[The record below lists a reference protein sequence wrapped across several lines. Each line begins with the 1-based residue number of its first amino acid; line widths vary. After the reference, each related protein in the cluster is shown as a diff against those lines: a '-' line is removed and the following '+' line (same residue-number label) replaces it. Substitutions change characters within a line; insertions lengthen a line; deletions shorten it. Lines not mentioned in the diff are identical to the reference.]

1 VSSSHAAAPSGDRL
15 RGPLSRRSPTAK
27 VVGLLAFLLVVGLT
41 PNDRPSWLAAWLLVA
56 VLAAAAA
63 YVDWR
68 AVARRLVIDAPLVV
82 LAVAQALFG
91 RGPDVTIGGLDLSR
105 PGLENGAAVL
115 AKATIGVVAVS
126 AVAASTTVP
135 ETLVALRRIG
145 LPDWFCTL
153 VALAAR
159 QVDVLRAELA
169 RVRLATALRHP
180 DGGRRAAWSVG
191 ARTLGLLFVRST
203 DRAERLQLA
212 ADLRGGDLA
221 AVVAPVAE
229 ASR

>member
-1 VSSSHAAAPSGDRL
+1 MSSAHAAAPSGDRL
-15 RGPLSRRSPTAK
+15 RGPMRRCPATAK
-27 VVGLLAFLLVVGLT
+27 VVGLLAFLFAVGLT
-41 PNDRPSWLAAWLLVA
+41 PNDRPRWLAAWLVVA
-56 VLAAAAA
+56 VAAAAVA

-82 LAVAQALFG
+82 LAVAQAAFG
-91 RGPDVTIGGLDLSR
+91 RGPDIALLGLDLSR

-115 AKATIGVVAVS
+115 AKASIGVVAVS

-135 ETLVALRRIG
+135 ETLVALRRLG

-159 QVDVLRAELA
+159 QVDVLRAELG
-169 RVRLATALRHP
+169 RVRLAAALRHP

-212 ADLRGGDLA
+212 ADLRGGDLGT
-221 AVVAPVAE
+221 VVAPAPPP
-229 ASR
+229 A